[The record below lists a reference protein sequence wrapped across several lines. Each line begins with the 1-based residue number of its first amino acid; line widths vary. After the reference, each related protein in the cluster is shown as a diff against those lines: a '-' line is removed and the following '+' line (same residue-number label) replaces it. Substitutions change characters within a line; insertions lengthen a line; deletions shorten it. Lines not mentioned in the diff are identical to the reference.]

1 MANDARGWWIT
12 GGGSDDRSTRFR
24 TDIAHSEW
32 GEGSLEIAVSHSAI
46 NYKDALALEG
56 SRGVVRK
63 SPLIP
68 GIDAVGKVISSADE
82 AYSVG
87 GTVILTGWGFGEDRH
102 GGLASHLVADA
113 KHLVALPVGLSAHQ
127 SATLGTAGL
136 TAALAVSALEKH
148 GVAPTATSLPVAVT
162 GSAGGVGSLAIFLLA
177 QAGFSVVAITGRTD
191 EADYLRHLGASEVVS
206 RQEVLRSAGKQLL
219 AERYSAVIDQAGGE
233 LLATLLASLA
243 SDGVA
248 IACGLAGGSHLPTT
262 VMPFILR
269 GISLHGINSV
279 SQPAEVRHQMWDR
292 WASLASLVPWGDI
305 ATTIR
310 LEEAGQ
316 QASLVLAG
324 ATRGRVV
331 VQVED

>member
-1 MANDARGWWIT
+1 LADDSRGWWIT
-12 GGGSDDRSTRFR
+12 GGGSHDLSATFR
-24 TDIAHSEW
+24 TDIARSEW
-32 GEGSLEIAVSHSAI
+32 GEGSLEITVSHSAL

-68 GIDAVGKVISSADE
+68 GIDAVGKVVSSTDE
-82 AYSVG
+82 TYSAG
-87 GTVILTGWGFGEDRH
+87 DTVILTGWGYGEGRH
-102 GGLASHLVADA
+102 GGLASRLMADA
-113 KHLVALPVGLSAHQ
+113 KNVVALPVGLSAHQ

-136 TAALAVSALEKH
+136 TAALAVSTLEKH
-148 GVAPTATSLPVAVT
+148 GVTPTVTSLPVAVT
-162 GSAGGVGSLAIFLLA
+162 GAAGGVGSLAIFLLS

-206 RQEVLRSAGKQLL
+206 RQEVLKSAGKQLL

-269 GISLHGINSV
+269 GIGLQGINSV

-316 QASLVLAG
+316 QASRVLAG

-331 VQVED
+331 VQVAD